1 VTGAIRDVELKR
13 AEDRAVD
20 DAVRLQTRG
29 GASVVTDGEMRRYA
43 YLGHFID
50 SIDGFDKFGGWA
62 IPFRDD
68 QGNELLFQR
77 AAVVSRLLRPRRS
90 GGDRCGSAVQS
101 ARLPRPRCRSGFPSY
116 ADRCQYGPW
125 LAPFSLRH

>member
-43 YLGHFID
+43 YLGRFID
-50 SIDGFDKFGGWA
+50 SINGFDKFGGWA
-62 IPFRDD
+62 IPVRDD
-68 QGNELLFQR
+68 QGNEVLFQR
-77 AAVVSRLLRPRRS
+77 AALVSRLKRR
-90 GGDRCGSAVQS
+90 RCGSGS
-101 ARLPRPRCRSGFPSY
+101 
-116 ADRCQYGPW
+116 
-125 LAPFSLRH
+125 